1 MLRILVVE
9 DDVNAMQLCCAAI
22 HNVIKDCNIYQAGS
36 AEMAIDQM
44 TRYPIDLFFIDIK
57 LPKMRGDILAGII
70 RNNPMYALT
79 QIVFVTGFISNE
91 VELHKLYHHYE
102 YVKKPFTLTSFE
114 SDIGELLRNLNR
126 IQFEQ
131 SEVNCRPDRCFFIEG
146 RGFQDYIKLSDLLY
160 VEKRKRENRLHM
172 VTVQKVYEDLERNLE
187 DFIVEMDDPF
197 FVRCHK
203 SFAVY
208 LPMEE
213 RVVNL
218 VITAHK
224 IEVLNYVSV
233 DFDEKSICLFDKMG
247 YSTKGECRGYGLSN
261 VKDIAGKYNGT
272 LKVNRD
278 GKILCIEILFQ

>member
-44 TRYPIDLFFIDIK
+44 NRYPIDLFFIDIK

-160 VEKRKRENRLHM
+160 VEKRKRENRLRM

-208 LPMEE
+208 LPNVQGLIRRSRYIWAADFEKE
-213 RVVNL
+213 SESANCL
-218 VITAHK
+218 VGATYFNMISK
-224 IEVLNYVSV
+224 RLSDYKKGKNPVG
-233 DFDEKSICLFDKMG
+233 KSIGAF
-247 YSTKGECRGYGLSN
+247 GE
-261 VKDIAGKYNGT
+261 
-272 LKVNRD
+272 
-278 GKILCIEILFQ
+278 